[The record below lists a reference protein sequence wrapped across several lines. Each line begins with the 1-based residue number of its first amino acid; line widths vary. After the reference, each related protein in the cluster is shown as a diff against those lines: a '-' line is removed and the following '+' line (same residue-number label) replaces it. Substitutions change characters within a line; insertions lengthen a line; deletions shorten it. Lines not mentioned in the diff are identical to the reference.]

1 MRRGLKQA
9 LKGRC
14 PTAISV
20 LPGREPG
27 PTASSGSSY
36 TPPSSLIATATGF
49 ANVRVPFVRRFGG
62 DPHGRMRA
70 ALSDALLLVLGR
82 PGAEELLAGFDRQY
96 RVLSSAAELGAQ
108 RVAAARRAAAAAIQ
122 AAERGRQAR
131 GLAGQMRLANLVHHS
146 ARRIQAIWRGIR
158 ARRAFVGVKA
168 AAGELSHRT
177 HGLVSRAPQIFPV

>member
-1 MRRGLKQA
+1 
-9 LKGRC
+9 
-14 PTAISV
+14 
-20 LPGREPG
+20 
-27 PTASSGSSY
+27 
-36 TPPSSLIATATGF
+36 
-49 ANVRVPFVRRFGG
+49 
-62 DPHGRMRA
+62 MRA

-108 RVAAARRAAAAAIQ
+108 RVAAARRAAAAAAIQ